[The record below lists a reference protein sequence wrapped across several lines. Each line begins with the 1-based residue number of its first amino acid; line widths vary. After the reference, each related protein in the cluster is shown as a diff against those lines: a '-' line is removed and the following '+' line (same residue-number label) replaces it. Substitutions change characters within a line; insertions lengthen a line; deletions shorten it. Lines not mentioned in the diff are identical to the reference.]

1 MDYLKVGK
9 IVIGLI
15 AGIGADKIVGNVV
28 RATTPAAVG
37 KLARGAIWV
46 GGAFMGMMVGDKV
59 GEYSGELIDK
69 TVEQTKKL
77 MEEIENKK
85 MEKSKA

>member
-1 MDYLKVGK
+1 MDYLNVGK
-9 IVIGLI
+9 LVVGLV
-15 AGIGADKIVGNVV
+15 AGIGADKIVGNVIKV
-28 RATTPAAVG
+28 TTPAAVG

-59 GEYSGELIDK
+59 ANYSSEFIDK

-77 MEEIENKK
+77 MESIENKK

>member
-9 IVIGLI
+9 FVVGIV
-15 AGIGADKIVGNVV
+15 AGIGADKIIGNMVK
-28 RATTPAAVG
+28 ATTPNNVG

-59 GEYSGELIDK
+59 GKYAEE
-69 TVEQTKKL
+69 TVDNGVKAVKKI
-77 MEEIENKK
+77 MEDIENKK
-85 MEKSKA
+85 LEKSKA